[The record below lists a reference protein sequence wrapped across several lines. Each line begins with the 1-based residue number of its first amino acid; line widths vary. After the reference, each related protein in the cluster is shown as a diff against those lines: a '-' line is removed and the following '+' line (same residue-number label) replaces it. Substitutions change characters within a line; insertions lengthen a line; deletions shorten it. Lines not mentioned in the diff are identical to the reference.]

1 MAAGGPAGRISNSV
15 NAGPAETRPT
25 ASRLVAPAAELAV
38 TVGTLRDLVAL
49 GDVDLRVTR
58 LAVEVAGLLGPLA
71 GLGHHGPTGCDV
83 GMPPSSRGRTRTGAG
98 HDLTRRPRVAGSG
111 QGPGLAG
118 RDR

>member
-1 MAAGGPAGRISNSV
+1 MRRPGRAALMAAGGPAGRISNSV

-71 GLGHHGPTGCDV
+71 GLGHHVVPLLRPAFAV
-83 GMPPSSRGRTRTGAG
+83 EMPPSSRGPTGAG
-98 HDLTRRPRVAGSG
+98 
-111 QGPGLAG
+111 
-118 RDR
+118 